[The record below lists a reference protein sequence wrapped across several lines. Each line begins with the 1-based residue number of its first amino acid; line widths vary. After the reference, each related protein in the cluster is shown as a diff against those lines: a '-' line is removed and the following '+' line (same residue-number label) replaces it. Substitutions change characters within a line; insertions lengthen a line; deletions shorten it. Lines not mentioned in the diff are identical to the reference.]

1 MRTDARRLPETF
13 KVAVNCG
20 KNKCNNVHCGT
31 NKCNNVHCGTNKC
44 KFPSPDEV
52 IHVVQVP
59 SIGDFLDSMHLTHLR
74 RTCDNNRVT
83 SVDIVA
89 DLKSSDIN
97 KVMMSP
103 TRTLQC
109 A

>member
-13 KVAVNCG
+13 KVAVNCEF
-20 KNKCNNVHCGT
+20 
-31 NKCNNVHCGTNKC
+31 
-44 KFPSPDEV
+44 KFPSADEV

-109 A
+109 ALA